1 MQLGKMGRETQ
12 RYCRGGA
19 DRITTGERAAND
31 EDSNAHHSWFESSCS
46 SLREQDSNLQPC
58 GYGMLQCFRIG
69 PDYLIIL

>member
-1 MQLGKMGRETQ
+1 M
-12 RYCRGGA
+12 RGMCP
-19 DRITTGERAAND
+19 AAEECKEGLKRRRLKPLD
-31 EDSNAHHSWFESSCS
+31 PSWFESSCQ